1 MATERKSR
9 QQKDAAHEIEMSI
22 KAILMVP
29 KTSAAVVLLKEEPG
43 EREVPIWVGA
53 AEVRAIGLQVENYEP
68 PRPFTH
74 DLIRELLRELDVR
87 VTKVVIHDV
96 QDNTFFAHIHL
107 EQAPD
112 AEPPRKTARRQ
123 QLAVDARPSD
133 AIAVALRTRAPIFVH
148 SRVMEQSAR
157 PAEEAVSEPPQD
169 SESLTDWLEGLD
181 EDDLGHAH

>member
-1 MATERKSR
+1 MAAERAAER
-9 QQKDAAHEIEMSI
+9 RPRVEKDSAREIEMTI

-43 EREVPIWVGA
+43 DREIPIWVGP

-96 QDNTFFAHIHL
+96 QDNTFYAHIHM
-107 EQAPD
+107 EQ
-112 AEPPRKTARRQ
+112 KRQ
-123 QLAVDARPSD
+123 RLAVDARPSD
-133 AIAVALRTRAPIFVH
+133 AIAVALRTRAPIYVH
-148 SRVMEQSAR
+148 ARVMEQSAR
-157 PAEEAVSEPPQD
+157 TTEEVVADPPDD
-169 SESLTDWLEGLD
+169 SEALGDWLEGLD
-181 EDDLGHAH
+181 EDDLGDPH